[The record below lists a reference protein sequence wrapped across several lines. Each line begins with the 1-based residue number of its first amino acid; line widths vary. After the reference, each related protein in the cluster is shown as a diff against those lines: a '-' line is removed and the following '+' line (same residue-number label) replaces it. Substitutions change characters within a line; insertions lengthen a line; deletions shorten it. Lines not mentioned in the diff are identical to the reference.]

1 MPRSIEFLTMAVLF
15 GLVGHV
21 SAAEKVNLQVGDPA
35 PVFEAK
41 DDSGATWKST
51 DHVGRKFVV
60 VYFYPADCTGGCTK
74 QAQGFTKDLKNLAD
88 RNAVVVG
95 VSGDSVE
102 NHVIFKQMAKLGL
115 TLLADEQGEV
125 AKKFGVPTAKGGE
138 VKRPFEG
145 KEVILKRGVSAE
157 RWTFVF
163 GKDGKLI
170 HKAKVTNAAGDSQE
184 VLKIIDAHN
193 K

>member
-21 SAAEKVNLQVGDPA
+21 SAADKVNLQVGDPA

-51 DHVGRKFVV
+51 DHVGKKFVV

-125 AKKFGVPTAKGGE
+125 AKKFGVPVTKGGE
-138 VKRPFEG
+138 LKRPFEG

-184 VLKIIDAHN
+184 VLKIIDAH